1 MRTRRQRSAIGCH
14 LPRRVPAS
22 QLNQGTPFYGYK
34 YTNVSELFGTCPNA
48 ATTADGDCDN
58 TVKTLSY
65 GPQIKDK
72 VNAHG
77 WVSYRD
83 PVALVPYLLRK
94 DGSPGFI
101 TYDDPLSTYTRV
113 IYSDWVLNMGGP
125 SCGRSMKITMGTRR
139 ICSMPCTRRLSS
151 NRWVM

>member
-1 MRTRRQRSAIGCH
+1 
-14 LPRRVPAS
+14 VPAS

-34 YTNVSELFGTCPNA
+34 YTNVSALFGDCPNA

-58 TVKTLSY
+58 TVKTVSY
-65 GPQIKDK
+65 GPNIKK
-72 VNAHG
+72 LLSKPK

-83 PVALVPYLLRK
+83 PVAMVPYLLRA

-113 IYSDWVLNMGGP
+113 IYSDWVNGLGGTFMWSLDEDYDGQSQDLLEAMHEATQFLP
-125 SCGRSMKITMGTRR
+125 
-139 ICSMPCTRRLSS
+139 LSIAEGS
-151 NRWVM
+151 DTQ

>member
-1 MRTRRQRSAIGCH
+1 M
-14 LPRRVPAS
+14 PAS

-34 YTNVSELFGTCPNA
+34 YTNVSELFGLCPNS
-48 ATTADGDCDN
+48 ATTPDGECDN

-83 PVALVPYLLRK
+83 PVAEEAAAVGDANSVFAHRTSPPPNFTVSLSLIDGPPLTPLR
-94 DGSPGFI
+94 
-101 TYDDPLSTYTRV
+101 
-113 IYSDWVLNMGGP
+113 
-125 SCGRSMKITMGTRR
+125 
-139 ICSMPCTRRLSS
+139 
-151 NRWVM
+151 